1 MDPSVGVLLTLLRSA
16 RPVVVLFLITICVAC
31 GDTFRP
37 VAIPIVPAP
46 PSPAASHFVLVING
60 NGFGTIGNGTFN
72 QGTSTRIDVS
82 GDTNVG
88 VAPLGLGPVHAALL
102 PNSSQL
108 YVANFL
114 EDTVSSFAPTSIGPI
129 TTVTLPRTT
138 VNITAVSGGGSN
150 TNYTYTLTAGP
161 DLQVG
166 ESIVITGITG
176 LPNLGD
182 NGTFTITAVVPLTSF
197 TVTNAGGVATS
208 GQAGSGVVPSSPV
221 FVHTTENGTV
231 YVANYSYGTVAA
243 ISTANN
249 VVSTMAPADPSHSTS
264 IQNPVP
270 QPVAL
275 AETPDGKKL
284 YMVNLG
290 NSSVTS
296 INTTDLSV
304 NPIITNVNIIAPA
317 WAVARADSARVYVL
331 NSSSVLNSNSGT
343 VSVIDTTTDTV
354 LNSVPAGPSIKCVGQ
369 PQTCGFMLYD
379 KTRTRLYVTNPASTK
394 VVVLDA
400 STDALNAL
408 ASVDLTTAPNSVCG
422 GGCFPVS
429 IAVLPDGSRAY
440 VASYQL
446 GTDPITGKASISAGV
461 TVFSTTANTITGTI
475 ALGSTDI
482 DAANPTGCGPTVPP
496 LSAPPMRFRL
506 STAASADGTRVYVSS
521 CDLGSTSIIDTFPST
536 AKADSLGLELPASAS
551 DFQPS
556 TVTVSAASPSGLN
569 TTYNYTVSTSLPPLR
584 VGMKMVITG
593 MTDAANNGTFSITA
607 VDPKTFT
614 VVNSGV
620 AASGQNGTGIATTPQ
635 NPVFTLAGP

>member
-1 MDPSVGVLLTLLRSA
+1 MDPSVGVLLTLLRLA

-60 NGFGTIGNGTFN
+60 NGFGTNGNNTFN

-102 PNSSQL
+102 PNSSQF

-114 EDTVSSFAPTSIGPI
+114 EDTVSSFAPTGIGPI
-129 TTVTLPRTT
+129 TTTSLPPGSQPIF
-138 VNITAVSGGGSN
+138 VN
-150 TNYTYTLTAGP
+150 
-161 DLQVG
+161 
-166 ESIVITGITG
+166 
-176 LPNLGD
+176 
-182 NGTFTITAVVPLTSF
+182 
-197 TVTNAGGVATS
+197 
-208 GQAGSGVVPSSPV
+208 
-221 FVHTTENGTV
+221 TTENGTV
-231 YVANYSYGTVAA
+231 YVANSGTNALAA

-249 VVSTMAPADPSHSTS
+249 VVMNLITVGAPDTTGVIHSFTPNS
-264 IQNPVP
+264 
-270 QPVAL
+270 L
-275 AETPDGKKL
+275 AETPDGKKV
-284 YMVNLG
+284 YAVG
-290 NSSVTS
+290 SDSSGVGWVVS
-296 INTTDLSV
+296 INSTDKTLNEATTGQMI
-304 NPIITNVNIIAPA
+304 PNVTTLLDAHIIAPA
-317 WAVARADSARVYVL
+317 GAVARSDSARVYVL
-331 NSSSVLNSNSGT
+331 NSGSGT
-343 VSVIDTTTDTV
+343 VSVIDTTTDTA
-354 LNSVPAGPSIKCVGQ
+354 LNSVPAGPSVNCVGQ
-369 PQTCGFMLYD
+369 PQACGFMLYD

-408 ASVDLTTAPNSVCG
+408 ASVDLTTAPNSVCV

-429 IAVLPDGSRAY
+429 IAVLPDGTRAY

-446 GTDPITGKASISAGV
+446 GTDTLTGKPSISAGV
-461 TVFSTTANTITGTI
+461 TVFSTTANTITDTI

-496 LSAPPMRFRL
+496 LTAPPMRFRL
-506 STAASADGTRVYVSS
+506 SAAASADGTRVYVSS
-521 CDLGSTSIIDTFPST
+521 CDLGNTSIIDTFPGT
-536 AKADSLGLELPASAS
+536 VNADSLGLQMPASAS

-556 TVTVSAASPSGLN
+556 TVNISAASPSGPN
-569 TTYNYTVSTSLPPLR
+569 TTYNYNLVSGSLPPLR

-593 MTDAANNGTFSITA
+593 MTDPANNGTFSITA

>member
-60 NGFGTIGNGTFN
+60 NGFGTISNGTFN

-114 EDTVSSFAPTSIGPI
+114 EDTVSSFAPTSIGPV
-129 TTVTLPRTT
+129 TTTSLP
-138 VNITAVSGGGSN
+138 SGS
-150 TNYTYTLTAGP
+150 
-161 DLQVG
+161 Q
-166 ESIVITGITG
+166 
-176 LPNLGD
+176 
-182 NGTFTITAVVPLTSF
+182 
-197 TVTNAGGVATS
+197 
-208 GQAGSGVVPSSPV
+208 PV
-221 FVHTTENGTV
+221 FVNTTENGTV
-231 YVANYSYGTVAA
+231 YVANSGTNTVAA

-249 VVSTMAPADPSHSTS
+249 VVMNFITVGALDTSGLIHSFSPNT
-264 IQNPVP
+264 
-270 QPVAL
+270 L
-275 AETPDGKKL
+275 AETPDGKKV
-284 YMVNLG
+284 YAVG
-290 NSSVTS
+290 SDSSGVGWVVS
-296 INTTDLSV
+296 INSADKTLNEATTGQTI
-304 NPIITNVNIIAPA
+304 PNVTTLPDAHIIAPA

-331 NSSSVLNSNSGT
+331 NSGSGS

-354 LNSVPAGPSIKCVGQ
+354 LNSVPAGPSVNCLGQ
-369 PQTCGFMLYD
+369 PQACGFMLYD

-408 ASVDLTTAPNSVCG
+408 PPVDLTTAPNSVCG

-506 STAASADGTRVYVSS
+506 SAAASADGTRVYVSS

-556 TVTVSAASPSGLN
+556 TVTVSAASPSGPN
-569 TTYNYTVSTSLPPLR
+569 TTYNYTVSASLPPLR

>member
-1 MDPSVGVLLTLLRSA
+1 
-16 RPVVVLFLITICVAC
+16 
-31 GDTFRP
+31 
-37 VAIPIVPAP
+37 
-46 PSPAASHFVLVING
+46 VING

-114 EDTVSSFAPTSIGPI
+114 EDTVSSFAPTSIGPV
-129 TTVTLPRTT
+129 TTTSLP
-138 VNITAVSGGGSN
+138 SGS
-150 TNYTYTLTAGP
+150 
-161 DLQVG
+161 Q
-166 ESIVITGITG
+166 
-176 LPNLGD
+176 
-182 NGTFTITAVVPLTSF
+182 
-197 TVTNAGGVATS
+197 
-208 GQAGSGVVPSSPV
+208 PV
-221 FVHTTENGTV
+221 FVNTTENGTV
-231 YVANYSYGTVAA
+231 YVANSGTNTVAA

-249 VVSTMAPADPSHSTS
+249 VVMNFITVGAPDTSGLIHSFAPNT
-264 IQNPVP
+264 
-270 QPVAL
+270 L
-275 AETPDGKKL
+275 AETPDGKKV
-284 YMVNLG
+284 YAVG
-290 NSSVTS
+290 SDSSGVGWVVS
-296 INTTDLSV
+296 INSADKTLNEATTGQTIL
-304 NPIITNVNIIAPA
+304 NVTTLLDAHIIAPA

-331 NSSSVLNSNSGT
+331 NSGSGS
-343 VSVIDTTTDTV
+343 VSVIDTTTDTI
-354 LNSVPAGPSIKCVGQ
+354 LNSVPAGPSVNCLGQ
-369 PQTCGFMLYD
+369 PQACGFMLYD
-379 KTRTRLYVTNPASTK
+379 KTRNRLYVTNPASTK

-429 IAVLPDGSRAY
+429 IAVLLDGSRAY

-461 TVFSTTANTITGTI
+461 TVFSTTANAITGTI

-482 DAANPTGCGPTVPP
+482 DATNPTGCGPTVPL
-496 LSAPPMRFRL
+496 LSTPPMRFRL
-506 STAASADGTRVYVSS
+506 SAAASADGTRVYVSS

-536 AKADSLGLELPASAS
+536 AKADSLGLQLPASAS

-556 TVTVSAASPSGLN
+556 TVTISAASPSGLN
-569 TTYNYTVSTSLPPLR
+569 TTYNYTVSASLPPLR
-584 VGMKMVITG
+584 VGMKMVVTG
-593 MTDAANNGTFSITA
+593 MADAANNGTFSITA
-607 VDPKTFT
+607 LASGTFS

-635 NPVFTLAGP
+635 NPVFTLPGP